1 MKIKIRT
8 RVKADLQTVR
18 EGFTEKLFL
27 KLNPPF
33 PPVKLL
39 RFDGCKRGDKVE
51 LELNFILF
59 KQTWESLIT
68 HDLSNETVFSFVDEG
83 VRLPFF
89 LKSWKHH
96 HINEAIENGGAS
108 ITDEIEFTTPTLL
121 TSLLF
126 YPVLYLQFLYRKPI
140 YRKVFGK

>member
-18 EGFTEKLFL
+18 EGFTDKLFL

-39 RFDGCKRGDKVE
+39 RFDGCKKGDKVE
-51 LELNFILF
+51 LELNFIFF

-89 LKSWKHH
+89 LNNWKHH

-121 TSLLF
+121 TNLLF